1 MATVKNTTD
10 FFCQGNARQFD
21 YVLKLYPQVL
31 KMKAEDKKKPEELIK
46 LDDWYQNELPKKIK
60 QRGRDAHLIHEELVQ
75 CMKWK
80 QSRGKYYPQL
90 SYLIKVNTPR
100 AVVMETKK
108 AFRKLPNIE
117 QAITAL
123 SNLKGVGTTM
133 ASALLAAAI
142 PEAAPF
148 MADEVL
154 QAIPDIEGIDYTT
167 REYLKLVTHIESTR
181 NRLNSECGGEEWTAH
196 SVELAVWTHSVA
208 SDMKPEL
215 LEDLPPS
222 NPHSAA
228 ALATSDNG
236 TNGNSHSDE
245 KSSDD
250 NEDASNDESRPEQT
264 TATAEAAATESLE
277 STAAEIATDE
287 SEQTEIKEEAAK
299 PLKPANGAVDS
310 LDESTLSEDSL
321 QPNTPIIA
329 NEETND
335 SDSHSSAKRSID
347 SEEHPVTGG
356 HEPEIKKA
364 KIGE

>member
-1 MATVKNTTD
+1 MSADSSTTK
-10 FFCQGNARQFD
+10 FFLHGNAKQFD
-21 YVLKLYPQVL
+21 YVLKLYPQML
-31 KMKAEDKKKPEELIK
+31 KLKAEEKKKPEELIK
-46 LDDWYQNELPKKIK
+46 LDEWYQKELPKKIK

-142 PEAAPF
+142 PENAPF

-154 QAIPDIEGIDYTT
+154 KACPDIEGIDYTT
-167 REYLKLVTHIESTR
+167 REYLKFVTHIESTR
-181 NRLNSECGGEEWTAH
+181 DRLNKDGGGDEWTAH

-208 SDMKPEL
+208 SDMTPEL
-215 LEDLPPS
+215 LQDMPENDIV
-222 NPHSAA
+222 
-228 ALATSDNG
+228 G
-236 TNGNSHSDE
+236 TNGTATHSTIESITSANAEQSDE
-245 KSSDD
+245 
-250 NEDASNDESRPEQT
+250 SNLE
-264 TATAEAAATESLE
+264 ATPATEQIE
-277 STAAEIATDE
+277 AETVGE
-287 SEQTEIKEEAAK
+287 GQK
-299 PLKPANGAVDS
+299 PQKPANGAVDS

-321 QPNTPIIA
+321 EPNTPIVA

-335 SDSHSSAKRSID
+335 SDSHSSAKRSLD
-347 SEEHPVTGG
+347 SEEHPVALG
-356 HEPEIKKA
+356 EPEVKKA
-364 KIGE
+364 KNVSE

>member
-142 PEAAPF
+142 PESAPF

-154 QAIPDIEGIDYTT
+154 KAIPDIEGIDYTT
-167 REYLKLVTHIESTR
+167 REYLKFVTHIESTR
-181 NRLNSECGGEEWTAH
+181 NRLNSECGSEEWSAH

-215 LEDLPPS
+215 LQDLPLN
-222 NPHSAA
+222 NPLPASIS
-228 ALATSDNG
+228 TSDNG
-236 TNGNSHSDE
+236 TNGNSHSDD
-245 KSSDD
+245 KNDD
-250 NEDASNDESRPEQT
+250 EASNDESRNEET
-264 TATAEAAATESLE
+264 TTTTTSEHAEAADIATEN
-277 STAAEIATDE
+277 
-287 SEQTEIKEEAAK
+287 EQTEIKGSEEEVAK
-299 PLKPANGAVDS
+299 SHKPANGAVDS

-347 SEEHPVTGG
+347 SEEHPVTG
-356 HEPEIKKA
+356 EPEIKKA
-364 KIGE
+364 KISE